1 MKSSMEQRAKKFIQS
16 IYPFI
21 KNCEYPEDY
30 RKRVHAYNEI
40 THRHVEVHNGMSRV
54 CLVLSDYCVKIDI
67 NRSRTDSYGGC
78 ESEYTLYQIAVNEG
92 YDYLFARVE
101 AVEACGRTW
110 YVMERVGN
118 IGLSKYSST
127 YAYELVSVGEATW
140 LDLHCCDLHNENFG
154 FRNGRI
160 IIVDYAM
167 NYC

>member
-21 KNCEYPEDY
+21 KNCEYPDEY
-30 RKRVHAYNEI
+30 IARVSAYNRI
-40 THRHVEVHNGMSRV
+40 THRHVEVHYGMARV

-67 NRSRTDSYGGC
+67 NHSRVSIYGGC
-78 ESEYTLYQIAVNEG
+78 EDEYRFYQFAKDEG

-110 YVMERVGN
+110 YVMERVGR
-118 IGLSKYSST
+118 IGLYKYDST
-127 YAYELVSVGEATW
+127 YAPELVDGDEETW
-140 LDLHCCDLHNENFG
+140 LNLYCGDLHNENFG
-154 FRNGRI
+154 FKQGRLV
-160 IIVDYAM
+160 IVDYAR